1 MTSGA
6 AGCLN
11 HEDID
16 MIKQIHKLALTCASL
31 NILALVQADGKLNLT
46 FVPTAKPGTDPAM
59 AQPFSL
65 CDTPEN
71 LEAGLAG
78 AMDKIAASRETLEEQ
93 AFATATVLQMATK
106 ESAAKGASALQGNS
120 AKQPGKSKPSIPED
134 GEDDAEDDVVPTSS
148 TSTAASTAAAPG
160 ASASVGAM
168 NLFGT

>member
-1 MTSGA
+1 
-6 AGCLN
+6 
-11 HEDID
+11 

-93 AFATATVLQMATK
+93 ALATATVLQMATK
-106 ESAAKGASALQGNS
+106 ESAEKGASALQGKS
-120 AKQPGKSKPSIPED
+120 AKQQGKSKPSIPED
-134 GEDDAEDDVVPTSS
+134 GEEDGEDDVVPTGSATSS
-148 TSTAASTAAAPG
+148 TSTAASTAAAPA
-160 ASASVGAM
+160 ASASGGEM
-168 NLFGT
+168 NLFGA